1 MPLMGIFG
9 SKKNDD
15 NEPVKLPDNKEP
27 IATNDLLLSEEQREA
42 QEQDLALFGEQHE
55 EHEQHLQKEAEKEVQ
70 KQAQDSFI
78 KLQKIKL
85 NKEKQQL
92 KMPLL
97 KLANQLEYLIKM
109 ITIRHLSNFRNS
121 TDSKSQQEEGLVLLI
136 LMSFFI
142 SLEYQFPNL
151 LY

>member
-1 MPLMGIFG
+1 MQVKDSENGIYQWIYLAAESVTDVTASHTADLEKYAVTLPEG
-9 SKKNDD
+9 VAAAD
-15 NEPVKLPDNKEP
+15 VKEGYVY
-27 IATNDLLLSEEQREA
+27 E
-42 QEQDLALFGEQHE
+42 
-55 EHEQHLQKEAEKEVQ
+55 
-70 KQAQDSFI
+70 
-78 KLQKIKL
+78 IKL

-92 KMPLL
+92 KMPKL
-97 KLANQLEYLIKM
+97 KLVNQLENLIKV

-121 TDSKSQQEEGLVLLI
+121 TDSKNQQEEGLVLLI